1 MPTLI
6 SNGRID
12 VDDDWQFI
20 DPDSEG
26 LEWLTG
32 SRIVVPADHAIAN
45 ADVLFANDRAVGVS
59 VPGDAEP
66 DLLEPLLGRVAL
78 IAIDFPTF
86 NDGRGLSL
94 AVLLRTRCQF
104 RGELRAIGDVHT
116 DMMHYLHRCGFDSC
130 VLPDGR
136 NPRTAL
142 RALASLTDF
151 YQGSVRQPLPAFR
164 RVERGGA
171 LSGMLSRHT

>member
-6 SNGRID
+6 RNGRID
-12 VDDDWQFI
+12 VDDEWRFV
-20 DPDSEG
+20 DPASESAIQG
-26 LEWLTG
+26 AH
-32 SRIVVPADHAIAN
+32 IVVPVEHAIEH
-45 ADVLFANDRAVGVS
+45 ADTLFRGDRQVGVS
-59 VPGDAEP
+59 VSGDAEP
-66 DLLEPLLGRVAL
+66 DLLAPLLARVSL
-78 IAIDFPTF
+78 IAIEFPAF

-116 DMMHYLHRCGFDSC
+116 DLMHYLHRCGFDSC
-130 VLPDGR
+130 LLPDGR
-136 NPRTAL
+136 NPQTAL
-142 RALASLTDF
+142 RALLSLSDF

-171 LSGMLSRHT
+171 LQAVHLGHA